1 MARRKT
7 KRKRSRPKV
16 FSVLDAVQAYAFA
29 NLLTMGSTGTSP
41 IEFVTGKYDLGTN
54 TTTTYDVGLGV
65 SSGMTT
71 ALVGATAISLSDIIN
86 QPTLAFDQIQSNV
99 RQNWQAMAIG
109 AVATQ
114 VSFKLFRKLMRQ
126 PINNVNR
133 TIMKPLGIGIKL

>member
-7 KRKRSRPKV
+7 KRKRRSPKL
-16 FSVLDAVQAYAFA
+16 FSILDAAQAYAFA

-41 IEFVTGKYDLGTN
+41 VEFVTGKYDLGTK
-54 TTTTYDVGLGV
+54 TTSTIDVGLGV
-65 SSGMTT
+65 SSGSMTT
-71 ALVGATAISLSDIIN
+71 LVGATAISLADIVN
-86 QPTLAFDQIQSNV
+86 QPTLAFDQISANV

-114 VSFKLFRKLMRQ
+114 VSFKLFRRLMRQ

-133 TIMKPLGIGIKL
+133 TIMKPLGVGIKL